1 MSRIVAAAA
10 FFLASCAT
18 APQSP
23 GEARLLPPGKWGGDQ
38 IALEI
43 SEDGRGRI
51 ELSCGSAEF
60 AGPVKLDIGGH
71 FLTEG
76 SYARGTGVAMMNPPP
91 PVAAT
96 ISGRLDAGGVLWL
109 DVATRDSYPVRSAR
123 LRRGAE
129 PNLLRCL

>member
-1 MSRIVAAAA
+1 M
-10 FFLASCAT
+10 
-18 APQSP
+18 
-23 GEARLLPPGKWGGDQ
+23 LPPGKWGGDQ

-76 SYARGTGVAMMNPPP
+76 RYARGTGVAMMNPPP

-109 DVATRDSYPVRSAR
+109 DIATRDSYPVRSAR

-129 PNLLRCL
+129 PQLLRCL